1 MSKNDDSFFNINIPM
16 ALIFLIL
23 PIAAG
28 YYLAALFS
36 INEPNDIYTVIERC
50 KIIIDKPLGWYFNLL
65 TIPAILF
72 MILLYAMTVL
82 VIACMHKQTR
92 YGEEQGSSHLIS
104 PYRVSKVLADHNNSI
119 DDPKNIVIYKVKKP
133 NFFQKTYYKW
143 KYRKAD

>member
-36 INEPNDIYTVIERC
+36 IKEPNDINTIIERC
-50 KIIIDKPLGWYFNLL
+50 KIIIDKPLGWYFNML
-65 TIPAILF
+65 TIPVILF

-119 DDPKNIVIYKVKKP
+119 DDPKNTVVYKAKKP

-143 KYRKAD
+143 KYRKVD

>member
-36 INEPNDIYTVIERC
+36 INEPNDINTIIERC
-50 KIIIDKPLGWYFNLL
+50 KIIIDKPLGWYFNML
-65 TIPAILF
+65 TIPVILF

-119 DDPKNIVIYKVKKP
+119 DDPKNIVIYKAKKL

>member
-36 INEPNDIYTVIERC
+36 VNEPNDIYTVIERC
-50 KIIIDKPLGWYFNLL
+50 KIIIDKPLDWYFNLF

-119 DDPKNIVIYKVKKP
+119 DDPKNIVIYKAKKL

>member
-36 INEPNDIYTVIERC
+36 INEPNDINTIIERC
-50 KIIIDKPLGWYFNLL
+50 KIIIDKPLGWYFNML
-65 TIPAILF
+65 TIPVILF
-72 MILLYAMTVL
+72 MILLYAMAVL

-119 DDPKNIVIYKVKKP
+119 DDPKNIVIYKAKKL

>member
-1 MSKNDDSFFNINIPM
+1 
-16 ALIFLIL
+16 
-23 PIAAG
+23 
-28 YYLAALFS
+28 
-36 INEPNDIYTVIERC
+36 
-50 KIIIDKPLGWYFNLL
+50 
-65 TIPAILF
+65 
-72 MILLYAMTVL
+72 MTVL

-119 DDPKNIVIYKVKKP
+119 DDPKNIVIYKAKKL

>member
-36 INEPNDIYTVIERC
+36 VNEPNDIYTVIERC
-50 KIIIDKPLGWYFNLL
+50 KIIIDKPLDWYFNLL
-65 TIPAILF
+65 TIPVILF

-82 VIACMHKQTR
+82 VIACMHKPYLVCLCIQAITNTVIAYKR
-92 YGEEQGSSHLIS
+92 IINKITGIVNKLKYQSNGLSIIILHL
-104 PYRVSKVLADHNNSI
+104 SI
-119 DDPKNIVIYKVKKP
+119 TV
-133 NFFQKTYYKW
+133 
-143 KYRKAD
+143 

>member
-1 MSKNDDSFFNINIPM
+1 MSKNGDSFLNINVPM

-36 INEPNDIYTVIERC
+36 VSEPNNIYTVIERC
-50 KIIIDKPLGWYFNLL
+50 NIIIDKPFAWYFNLF

-72 MILLYAMTVL
+72 MILLYTMFVL

-104 PYRVSKVLADHNNSI
+104 PYRVNKVLADHNNSI
-119 DDPKNIVIYKVKKP
+119 DEPENIVVYKTKKL
-133 NFFQKTYYKW
+133 NFLKKTYYKW

>member
-36 INEPNDIYTVIERC
+36 INEPNDINTIIERC
-50 KIIIDKPLGWYFNLL
+50 KIIIDKPLGWYFNML
-65 TIPAILF
+65 TIPVILF
-72 MILLYAMTVL
+72 LILLYAMTVL
-82 VIACMHKQTR
+82 VVACMHKQTR

-119 DDPKNIVIYKVKKP
+119 DDPKNIVIYKAKKL